1 MARRYSRHEKEKWVP
16 SVQSVP
22 KRPPVQIPP
31 SNNENLIAANKLT
44 IMGRVTNPTLQRPR
58 AVVDFLPQIW
68 NLEGRMTGRELGPEK
83 FQMKF
88 ESEEDLLSVLNKGPY
103 HYKKWMILLQ
113 RWEPVVSEAFPSS
126 ISFWLRIHDL
136 PLHYWN
142 DQTLDA
148 IGVELGTVTGKIA
161 DDARVRVEMNGLR
174 PLVMQ
179 LEIQLP
185 SGDLQ
190 NVELEYIKIEKHC
203 FTCFSLLHEEVDCPN
218 RPINPIPLKERKLGI
233 TQRIALQRIEADKKR
248 HDDRRGYSRYQ
259 STESNRSLAND
270 TRERR
275 SFDQARGHPY
285 RFQGRTNSFT
295 SSKQDEYYNTHRLLP
310 AGRSSDH
317 IRRDEYESRRELS
330 SGKIVG
336 SKDDP
341 RSQHSRRNFLGD
353 NTSGKG
359 DAHSSGR
366 KSALDRLKDPE
377 GRNIS
382 PRSSSSKSR
391 IATPE
396 NLVPKQDKLKQ
407 NGDQRSTSGPR
418 VPASLRLQEPALQ
431 IDNVTISLPPRAK
444 QTGNRK
450 VSRVSVRRPART
462 PLMALKPKRTTATKS
477 ANPSRKKI
485 ALDKPTSLPCNK
497 AGTSRIPRSNS
508 TRDRQRKRTEGQDFH
523 LPRPPLP

>member
-1 MARRYSRHEKEKWVP
+1 
-16 SVQSVP
+16 
-22 KRPPVQIPP
+22 
-31 SNNENLIAANKLT
+31 
-44 IMGRVTNPTLQRPR
+44 
-58 AVVDFLPQIW
+58 
-68 NLEGRMTGRELGPEK
+68 
-83 FQMKF
+83 
-88 ESEEDLLSVLNKGPY
+88 
-103 HYKKWMILLQ
+103 
-113 RWEPVVSEAFPSS
+113 
-126 ISFWLRIHDL
+126 
-136 PLHYWN
+136 
-142 DQTLDA
+142 
-148 IGVELGTVTGKIA
+148 
-161 DDARVRVEMNGLR
+161 
-174 PLVMQ
+174 MQ

-359 DAHSSGR
+359 DAHSS
-366 KSALDRLKDPE
+366 
-377 GRNIS
+377 
-382 PRSSSSKSR
+382 
-391 IATPE
+391 
-396 NLVPKQDKLKQ
+396 
-407 NGDQRSTSGPR
+407 
-418 VPASLRLQEPALQ
+418 
-431 IDNVTISLPPRAK
+431 
-444 QTGNRK
+444 QTT
-450 VSRVSVRRPART
+450 PAR
-462 PLMALKPKRTTATKS
+462 P
-477 ANPSRKKI
+477 I
-485 ALDKPTSLPCNK
+485 
-497 AGTSRIPRSNS
+497 
-508 TRDRQRKRTEGQDFH
+508 QE
-523 LPRPPLP
+523 